1 MGTAQ
6 RLDARLGHA
15 EMLDL
20 AFGDQVADGSGDIF
34 DRHVGIDAMLVQQID
49 DLNTQSLQRSLGGL
63 ADGVP
68 MAAQAGVR
76 LGRWIDC
83 KAELGRNSDLVA
95 HVAQSF
101 ADNLLVGKGT
111 IDFGGIEEGDAQIDC
126 RSDQRDA
133 LYVGERVAVSGIQ
146 AHAAETYFGDFKTV
160 GSQLPRLHCI
170 PRHSCRQS
178 ASALL
183 RIPVGNHLELVAR
196 RYTTQTKLEGW
207 YVGRGPHSRSTL
219 GAGRRRRGTRIV

>member
-20 AFGDQVADGSGDIF
+20 AFGDQVADGAGDIF

-63 ADGVP
+63 ADGVR

-95 HVAQSF
+95 HVAQSL

-133 LYVGERVAVSGIQ
+133 LFIGERVAVSGIQ
-146 AHAAETYFGDFKTV
+146 AHAAEAYFRDFESV
-160 GSQLPRLHCI
+160 GSQLPRFHCI
-170 PRHSCRQS
+170 PREVRS
-178 ASALL
+178 ANSRSGPLYSMISSALG
-183 RIPVGNHLELVAR
+183 RTDVGRVTLSACAR
-196 RYTTQTKLEGW
+196 RWVL
-207 YVGRGPHSRSTL
+207 
-219 GAGRRRRGTRIV
+219 

>member
-20 AFGDQVADGSGDIF
+20 AFGDQVADGAGDIF
-34 DRHVGIDAMLVQQID
+34 DRHVGIDAMLVEQID

-63 ADGVP
+63 ADGAW
-68 MAAQAGVR
+68 MAAQASVR

-83 KAELGRNSDLVA
+83 KAKLGRNSDLAA
-95 HVAQSF
+95 HVAQSL
-101 ADNLLVGKGT
+101 ADKLLVDKGT

-133 LYVGERVAVSGIQ
+133 LFTGERVAVSGIQ
-146 AHAAETYFGDFKTV
+146 AHAAETYFRDFESV
-160 GSQLPRLHCI
+160 GSQLPHLHYT
-170 PRHSCRQS
+170 PRRS
-178 ASALL
+178 A
-183 RIPVGNHLELVAR
+183 
-196 RYTTQTKLEGW
+196 
-207 YVGRGPHSRSTL
+207 
-219 GAGRRRRGTRIV
+219 

>member
-1 MGTAQ
+1 
-6 RLDARLGHA
+6 
-15 EMLDL
+15 
-20 AFGDQVADGSGDIF
+20 
-34 DRHVGIDAMLVQQID
+34 MLVQQID
-49 DLNTQSLQRSLGGL
+49 DLNTQSLQRSLGSL
-63 ADGVP
+63 ADGVR

-95 HVAQSF
+95 HVAQSL

-133 LYVGERVAVSGIQ
+133 LFIGERVAVSRVQ
-146 AHAAETYFGDFKTV
+146 PHAAETYFRDCETV

-170 PRHSCRQS
+170 PRHSAIRCRYGTT
-178 ASALL
+178 
-183 RIPVGNHLELVAR
+183 RELMAA
-196 RYTTQTKLEGW
+196 
-207 YVGRGPHSRSTL
+207 P
-219 GAGRRRRGTRIV
+219 